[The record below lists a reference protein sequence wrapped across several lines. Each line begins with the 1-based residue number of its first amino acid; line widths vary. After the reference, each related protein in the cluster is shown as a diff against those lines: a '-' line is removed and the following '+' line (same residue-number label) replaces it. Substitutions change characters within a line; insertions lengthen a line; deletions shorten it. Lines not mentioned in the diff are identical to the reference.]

1 MRRGEIIAMIIN
13 HLPAID
19 YIIEGIGL
27 LFFLI
32 IWQLINYSI
41 DTKWI
46 MSKEFIDGS
55 LDYTSTL
62 IRGYPGGR
70 ILYPAIWPQHSPYV
84 RI

>member
-1 MRRGEIIAMIIN
+1 MGRGEIIAMIIN
-13 HLPAID
+13 HLPAINCT
-19 YIIEGIGL
+19 IEEIGF
-27 LFFLI
+27 LFFLV

-46 MSKEFIDGS
+46 MSKEFVDGS

-70 ILYPAIWPQHSPYV
+70 VLYPPLRFQSCPDVYI
-84 RI
+84 